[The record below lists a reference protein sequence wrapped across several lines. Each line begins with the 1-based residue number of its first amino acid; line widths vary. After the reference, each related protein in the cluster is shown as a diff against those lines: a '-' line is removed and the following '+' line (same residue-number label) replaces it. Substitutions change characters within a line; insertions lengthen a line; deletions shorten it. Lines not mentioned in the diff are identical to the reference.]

1 MRSIID
7 ALKNCNRKI
16 VIHETCIYDDH
27 QIIDNI
33 CQNDILFF
41 DDCLYSQYVFLKRNN
56 DKLASKNVT
65 CIIGFSTSIFRR
77 DNQTPIEFAHCASF
91 HDRVHSGDDSA
102 YAAYMSINDIK
113 TLLEAE
119 NIILACHGDEH
130 LDLHLEQS
138 KMQKMKLFIDDIC
151 SATAKLDQL
160 KLNTDVF
167 VYPYAYDDIL
177 MSDHI
182 LRKNG
187 FKWLFAGKDSRRIS
201 FESIIAG
208 NPVLE

>member
-7 ALKNCNRKI
+7 ALNNCNRKI
-16 VIHETCIYDDH
+16 VIHETCIYDDW

-91 HDRVHSGDDSA
+91 HDRVHSGDESA
-102 YAAYMSINDIK
+102 YAAYMSISEIEE
-113 TLLEAE
+113 LLKFE
-119 NIILACHGDEH
+119 NILLACHGDAH

-138 KMQKMKLFIDDIC
+138 RMQKMKLFSDDIY
-151 SATAKLDQL
+151 SASMRLRQL
-160 KLNTDVF
+160 GLSTDIF

-177 MSDHI
+177 LCNHI
-182 LRKNG
+182 LKKNG
-187 FKWLFAGKDSRRIS
+187 FIKAFAGKDTRRLT
-201 FESIIAG
+201 FESLIVKK
-208 NPVLE
+208 PTLE

>member
-1 MRSIID
+1 
-7 ALKNCNRKI
+7 
-16 VIHETCIYDDH
+16 
-27 QIIDNI
+27 
-33 CQNDILFF
+33 
-41 DDCLYSQYVFLKRNN
+41 
-56 DKLASKNVT
+56 
-65 CIIGFSTSIFRR
+65 
-77 DNQTPIEFAHCASF
+77 
-91 HDRVHSGDDSA
+91 
-102 YAAYMSINDIK
+102 
-113 TLLEAE
+113 
-119 NIILACHGDEH
+119 
-130 LDLHLEQS
+130 
-138 KMQKMKLFIDDIC
+138 MQKMKLFIDDIC

-177 MSDHI
+177 LSDHI